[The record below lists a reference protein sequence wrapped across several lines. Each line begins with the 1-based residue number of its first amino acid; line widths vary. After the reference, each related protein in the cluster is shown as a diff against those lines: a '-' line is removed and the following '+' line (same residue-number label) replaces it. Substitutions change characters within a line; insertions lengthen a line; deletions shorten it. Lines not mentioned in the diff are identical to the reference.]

1 MTSLFKILLKLDGCQ
16 KNIMC
21 RNCKKAKAYTNI
33 KFLLALRTS
42 GLWRGSTGRPIWGK
56 FGVTLCYNH
65 LQYTRTNSSLL
76 RLVYIQ
82 RTSRSI
88 AGQQQEVKYLNH
100 LLFLLFPWTRRHN
113 AHTHC
118 IDVIHICS
126 KSFCSEFFVFGKK
139 FVWHSNILIL
149 IFVWRFFLLLFD
161 ANFCWNFAW
170 SSDAIVCLILQRVHQ
185 RWMRQEV
192 VTNHLQD
199 ESVKCP
205 YSYQNCILNF
215 ILVLE
220 ALLNRPYIYCL
231 VMDNFTPSPP
241 FSSLPPSVVLCWLL
255 WKAIKSDGFFQR
267 ALMEQTPKWCL
278 S

>member
-1 MTSLFKILLKLDGCQ
+1 MTNLFKILLKLDGCQ

-42 GLWRGSTGRPIWGK
+42 GLWEGSTGRPIWGK

-65 LQYTRTNSSLL
+65 LQYTCTNSSLL
-76 RLVYIQ
+76 RHVYIQ

-88 AGQQQEVKYLNH
+88 AGQQQEVKYLNLL

-149 IFVWRFFLLLFD
+149 IFVWQFFIIIWCKFLLEL
-161 ANFCWNFAW
+161 C
-170 SSDAIVCLILQRVHQ
+170 
-185 RWMRQEV
+185 M
-192 VTNHLQD
+192 
-199 ESVKCP
+199 
-205 YSYQNCILNF
+205 
-215 ILVLE
+215 VL
-220 ALLNRPYIYCL
+220 RCH
-231 VMDNFTPSPP
+231 
-241 FSSLPPSVVLCWLL
+241 
-255 WKAIKSDGFFQR
+255 
-267 ALMEQTPKWCL
+267 CL
-278 S
+278 SDSSESASTMDETRGGDQPPHRPLPWYKMKVWNVPIPIKIAYWILH

>member
-1 MTSLFKILLKLDGCQ
+1 MTNLFKILLKLDECQ

-65 LQYTRTNSSLL
+65 LQYTCTNSSLL

-88 AGQQQEVKYLNH
+88 AGQQQEVKYLNI

-126 KSFCSEFFVFGKK
+126 KSFCSDFFGFGKK

-149 IFVWRFFLLLFD
+149 IFVWQFFYYYLMQISAGALHGPPMPLSVWFFRECINDGWYKRWWKCEMSLFLSKLHFEFYTSSWSTFWTDHKFIALSWTILDHHLHFHLFLL
-161 ANFCWNFAW
+161 AW
-170 SSDAIVCLILQRVHQ
+170 FFVDFFE
-185 RWMRQEV
+185 RQ
-192 VTNHLQD
+192 
-199 ESVKCP
+199 SK
-205 YSYQNCILNF
+205 
-215 ILVLE
+215 
-220 ALLNRPYIYCL
+220 
-231 VMDNFTPSPP
+231 VMDLFNM
-241 FSSLPPSVVLCWLL
+241 L
-255 WKAIKSDGFFQR
+255 
-267 ALMEQTPKWCL
+267 
-278 S
+278 

>member
-1 MTSLFKILLKLDGCQ
+1 MTNLFKILLKLDGCQ

-42 GLWRGSTGRPIWGK
+42 GLWEGSTGRPIWGK

-65 LQYTRTNSSLL
+65 LQYTCTNFSLL
-76 RLVYIQ
+76 RHVYIQ

-88 AGQQQEVKYLNH
+88 AGQQQEVKYLNLL

-192 VTNHLQD
+192 VTNHHIVVCHD
-199 ESVKCP
+199 TRWKCEMSLFLSKLHFEF
-205 YSYQNCILNF
+205 YTSSWSTFWTDHKFIALSWTILHHHLHF
-215 ILVLE
+215 HLF
-220 ALLNRPYIYCL
+220 LLAWFFVDFFERQSK
-231 VMDNFTPSPP
+231 VMDSFN
-241 FSSLPPSVVLCWLL
+241 VL
-255 WKAIKSDGFFQR
+255 
-267 ALMEQTPKWCL
+267 
-278 S
+278 